1 MWLPIPDTDDKTV
14 REALGQWRR
23 ELTYFEN
30 ITLEQLESM
39 TSLLQTLQ
47 KDIAELTSG
56 GGNS

>member
-1 MWLPIPDTDDKTV
+1 MWLPIPDTDGKTV
-14 REALGQWRR
+14 REALGQWCR

-39 TSLLQTLQ
+39 KSLLQTLQ

-56 GGNS
+56 GDS

>member
-39 TSLLQTLQ
+39 KSLLQTLQ
-47 KDIAELTSG
+47 KDITELTSG
-56 GGNS
+56 GDS

>member
-39 TSLLQTLQ
+39 KSLLQTLQ
-47 KDIAELTSG
+47 KDISELTSG
-56 GGNS
+56 GDS

>member
-23 ELTYFEN
+23 ELIYFEN
-30 ITLEQLESM
+30 ITMEQLESM
-39 TSLLQTLQ
+39 KSLLQTLQ

-56 GGNS
+56 GDS